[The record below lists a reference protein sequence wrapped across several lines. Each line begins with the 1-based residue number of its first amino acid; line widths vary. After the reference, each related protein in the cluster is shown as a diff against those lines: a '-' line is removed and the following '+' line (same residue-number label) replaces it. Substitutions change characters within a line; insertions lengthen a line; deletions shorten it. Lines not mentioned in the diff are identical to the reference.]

1 MQQAITYDTTKRYHI
16 AGPGVLTTC
25 LHYLIISHTAT
36 ESNRHTTRMKIRR
49 SVVSSTFI
57 FPHPPEDEK
66 KKKTHT
72 DLCPKIGLG
81 VSFDELQSIF
91 DLTDSWMEVCMYVNF
106 LQYIIITL

>member
-16 AGPGVLTTC
+16 AGVLTTC

-66 KKKTHT
+66 KKKNTYRSLSKDRTRCEFRRIAINLRSHRQL
-72 DLCPKIGLG
+72 DGG
-81 VSFDELQSIF
+81 VY
-91 DLTDSWMEVCMYVNF
+91 VC
-106 LQYIIITL
+106 